1 MTIHNIKNKGD
12 LITLD
17 ISTKQIRYLKDIKKQ
32 GEILFLPLSNSDIE
46 GYEYLFNQID
56 YSPDNL
62 NLFKDTLK
70 EDLKSFLN
78 IDININN
85 LEVLN

>member
-32 GEILFLPLSNSDIE
+32 GEILFLPLSNSDTE

-56 YSPDNL
+56 Y
-62 NLFKDTLK
+62 KLK
-70 EDLKSFLN
+70 P
-78 IDININN
+78 
-85 LEVLN
+85 